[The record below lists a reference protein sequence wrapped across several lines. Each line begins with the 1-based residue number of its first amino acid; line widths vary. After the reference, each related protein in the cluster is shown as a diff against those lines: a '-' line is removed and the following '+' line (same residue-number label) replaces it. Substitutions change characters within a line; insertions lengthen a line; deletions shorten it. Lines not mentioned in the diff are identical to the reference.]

1 MNFEQPLIR
10 WNFTKREKRFFIY
23 GSEAGQVAHCANT
36 GSMKGILEQATH
48 VYVRDYGAETT
59 RKLRY
64 GAELMELPNGTLVV
78 INTAHANTLAGEALA
93 AGLVPG
99 FPQVSALQREVKYS
113 PITRFDWAFRT
124 PEHPRVWCEV
134 KNVTLAENG
143 VAMFPDAK
151 TERGTKHL
159 QTLTEIVKNGGTAL
173 QLYIVARADC
183 PSFQPAAQLDPAY
196 AVALQQAVA
205 AGVGVVALGCAVTP
219 THITICQTLPV
230 VV

>member
-23 GSEAGQVAHCANT
+23 GTAPDQIAHCANT
-36 GSMKGILEQATH
+36 GSMKGILEHASH
-48 VYVRDYGAETT
+48 VYVRDYGTESS

-78 INTAHANTLAGEALA
+78 INTAHANTLAGEALR
-93 AGLVPG
+93 AGVVPG
-99 FPQVSALQREVKYS
+99 FLQVENLQQEVKYS
-113 PITRFDWAFRT
+113 PETRFDWAFST
-124 PEHPRVWCEV
+124 PQHPRVWCEV

-143 VAMFPDAK
+143 VARFPDAQ
-151 TERGTKHL
+151 TVRGTKHL
-159 QTLTEIVKNGGTAL
+159 NTLTEIVKNGGTAL

-183 PSFQPAAQLDPAY
+183 ASFQPATMIDPTY
-196 AVALQQAVA
+196 AAALQQAVA
-205 AGVGVVALGCAVTP
+205 AGVRVVALGCAVTP
-219 THITICQTLPV
+219 THINICKTLPV